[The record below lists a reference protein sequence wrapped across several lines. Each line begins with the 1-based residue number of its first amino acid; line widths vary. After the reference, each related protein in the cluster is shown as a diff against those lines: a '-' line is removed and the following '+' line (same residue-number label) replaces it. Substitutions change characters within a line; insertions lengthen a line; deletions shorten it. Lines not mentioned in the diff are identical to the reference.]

1 MAHTT
6 DFLIIGG
13 GVIGC
18 AVAYELSKKQA
29 TAVLV
34 ERGEIGQEASSA
46 AAGMLSP
53 LLESDGDDG
62 FARFCLQARSLFPDY
77 LEELRECTGVSIE
90 WHHDGCLNIPMSEEE
105 AFHIQQQNQN
115 AGPSTRLLSRQEVRE
130 IEPHVAWFPE
140 PALYSADPAHLDN
153 AGYTRLLAQAANLG
167 GVELRTHEEID
178 RLLVQGDTVYGARTS
193 SSEIHAARVINCSGA
208 WASRLSP
215 SPESRLPVIP
225 VRGQMLSLTTETP
238 LVRRLIYSKDCY
250 LVPRNNSQLLVGAT
264 IERVGY
270 DKRNTVDAIQKLT
283 RGALDLY
290 PDLKS
295 ATFSRMW
302 AGLRPG
308 TPDSLPILG
317 IDPAWKGLIHATG
330 HFRNGILLSALTG
343 KIIAEL
349 AIEQRSTIPLD
360 QFSPARFCQTNT
372 KHEDAE
378 TLTL

>member
-1 MAHTT
+1 MP
-6 DFLIIGG
+6 DILVIGG

-29 TAVLV
+29 TVVLV

-53 LLESDGDDG
+53 MLEPEGDDG
-62 FARFCLQARSLFPDY
+62 FARLCLQARSLFPDY
-77 LEELRECTGVSIE
+77 LEELGECTGVPIE
-90 WHHDGCLNIPMSEEE
+90 WHHDGWLYLPMSEEE
-105 AFHIQQQNQN
+105 AFNIQEQNQN

-130 IEPHVAWFPE
+130 MEPHAAWFPG
-140 PALYSADPAHLDN
+140 PALYSPDPAHLDN
-153 AGYTRLLAQAANLG
+153 AGYTRALAEAAKLG
-167 GVELRTHEEID
+167 GVEVRTHEEID
-178 RLLVQGDTVYGARTS
+178 RLLVRGDTVYGARTS
-193 SSEIHAARVINCSGA
+193 RGEIHAAQVINCSGA
-208 WASRLSP
+208 WASHLSP
-215 SPESRLPVIP
+215 SPESHLPVVP

-238 LVRRLIYSKDCY
+238 LVRRLVCSKDCY
-250 LVPRNNSQLLVGAT
+250 LVPRDNGQLLVGAT

-270 DKRNTVDAIQKLT
+270 DKRNTADAIQKLT
-283 RGALDLY
+283 RGALDLC

-343 KIIAEL
+343 KIMAEL
-349 AIEQRSTIPLD
+349 VIEQRSTIPLD
-360 QFSPARFCQTNT
+360 QFSPARFRRARTD
-372 KHEDAE
+372 HEDAE